1 MVLLVLF
8 AFVAGAGTALS
19 PCVLPVLPAVL
30 ASAGSGGRRR
40 PLGVIAGLSATFTVA
55 IVALASL
62 VDGVGLPG
70 GTVRT
75 LAVLVLLG
83 FGVALLVPRLAA
95 RVEAPLTRLARFGA
109 FEGGFPPSNGAFGPP
124 EAPKRRRG
132 DGFWSG
138 LLVGA
143 GLGFVY
149 APCAGPILAA
159 VVSVSATQGASG
171 ELVAVALGY
180 AAGSALVLL
189 LVAYGGRR
197 VLDRLRAAGRGPAVQ
212 RVLGAVMV
220 ATAVA
225 VAADLDVR
233 FQTALA
239 DDFPDVVVNPTRALE
254 RSDAVEDR
262 LADLRGPPR
271 FDETEAVKADRGRRT
286 AGLPVL
292 GRAPD
297 FTGNDRWFN
306 TPGNAPLDLDGLR
319 GRVVL
324 IDFWTYTCINCIR
337 TLPYLRAW
345 DGRYRERGLTIVGVH
360 TPEFTFE
367 REAGNV
373 RGAIAGNRLR
383 YPVAQDNEYATWS
396 AWGNQYWPAKY
407 LIDARGRVRYAHF
420 GEGAYEETEAAIRA
434 LLAEAGADRLGEMA
448 SARVETAS
456 PELAT
461 PETYLGHERAEGFV
475 PGPLRPGYWRYAGV
489 EELPPV
495 SFALSGEWYVGAE
508 SATAVRDARIEA
520 RVTARKVFLVLS
532 SKGGRRRD
540 VEVLLDGR
548 PVAAAEAGAD
558 VRDGRVTVRQERLYR
573 LVSLPRV
580 EERRLT
586 LRVSPGVTGYA
597 FTFG

>member
-1 MVLLVLF
+1 MILLVLF

-40 PLGVIAGLSATFTVA
+40 PLGVIAGLTATFTIA

-70 GTVRT
+70 ETVRT
-75 LAVLVLLG
+75 LAVLALLG
-83 FGVALLVPRLAA
+83 FGVALLVPSLTA
-95 RVEAPLTRLARFGA
+95 RVEAPLSRLARFG
-109 FEGGFPPSNGAFGPP
+109 P
-124 EAPKRRRG
+124 RG
-132 DGFWSG
+132 RGEGFWSG

-189 LVAYGGRR
+189 LIAYGGRR
-197 VLDRLRAAGRGPAVQ
+197 LLDRLRAAGRGPVVQ

-225 VAADLDVR
+225 VATDLDVR

-239 DDFPDVVVNPTRALE
+239 DDFPEAVVNPTRALE

-262 LADLRGPPR
+262 LADLRGRPR
-271 FDETEAVKADRGRRT
+271 FEETEFGRPPM

-306 TPGNAPLDLDGLR
+306 TPAAAPLELAGLR

-345 DGRYRERGLTIVGVH
+345 DGRYRDAGLTIVGVH
-360 TPEFTFE
+360 TPEFAFE
-367 REAGNV
+367 READNV
-373 RGAIAGNRLR
+373 RDAISANRLR
-383 YPVAQDNEYATWS
+383 YPVAQDNEYATWG

-434 LLAEAGADRLGEMA
+434 LLAEAGRDRLGPMA
-448 SARVETAS
+448 EARVETAD
-456 PELAT
+456 PELVT

-475 PGPLRPGYWRYAGV
+475 PGPPRPGHGV
-489 EELPPV
+489 YDAPDELRPV
-495 SFALSGEWYVGAE
+495 SFALSGAWYVGQE

-520 RVTARKVFLVLS
+520 RVTARRVFLVLS
-532 SKGGRRRD
+532 SKGGRPRS
-540 VEVLLDGR
+540 VQVLLDGR
-548 PVAAAEAGAD
+548 PVGDDEAGED
-558 VRDGRVTVRQERLYR
+558 VRGGRVTVREERLYR

-580 EERRLT
+580 EDRRLT
-586 LRVSPGVTGYA
+586 LRVPAGVTGYA

>member
-19 PCVLPVLPAVL
+19 PCVLPVLPALL

-40 PLGVIAGLSATFTVA
+40 PLGVIAGLTATFTIA
-55 IVALASL
+55 IVALASV
-62 VDGVGLPG
+62 VDGIGLPG

-75 LAVLVLLG
+75 VAVAVLLG
-83 FGVALLVPRLAA
+83 FGVALLVPSLAA
-95 RVEAPLTRLARFGA
+95 RVEAPLSRLARFG
-109 FEGGFPPSNGAFGPP
+109 P
-124 EAPKRRRG
+124 RG
-132 DGFWSG
+132 RGEGFWSG

-197 VLDRLRAAGRGPAVQ
+197 VLDRLRAAGRGPVVQ

-225 VAADLDVR
+225 VATDLDVR

-239 DDFPDVVVNPTRALE
+239 DDFPEVVVNPTRALE
-254 RSDAVEDR
+254 RSGAVEER
-262 LADLRGPPR
+262 LADLRGRPR
-271 FDETEAVKADRGRRT
+271 FEETAAKRPRT

-292 GRAPD
+292 GSAPD

-306 TPGNAPLDLDGLR
+306 TRANAPLHLDGLR

-345 DGRYRERGLTIVGVH
+345 DARYRDRGLTIVGVH
-360 TPEFTFE
+360 TPEFVFE
-367 REAGNV
+367 REAENV
-373 RGAIAGNRLR
+373 RKAIAANRIR
-383 YPVAQDNEYATWS
+383 YPVAQDNEFATWN
-396 AWGNQYWPAKY
+396 AWGNRYWPAKY

-420 GEGAYEETEAAIRA
+420 GEGAYVESEAAIRA
-434 LLAEAGADRLGEMA
+434 LLAEAGQDRLGETA
-448 SARVETAS
+448 SARVETAD
-456 PELAT
+456 PELVT
-461 PETYLGHERAEGFV
+461 PETYLGFERAEGFV
-475 PGPLRPGYWRYAGV
+475 PGPPRPGYGIYEAPDDLR
-489 EELPPV
+489 PV
-495 SFALSGEWYVGAE
+495 SFALSGGWYIGQE

-532 SKGGRRRD
+532 SKGGQPRD

-548 PVAAAEAGAD
+548 PVRAGEAGED
-558 VRDGRVTVRQERLYR
+558 VRGGRVTVREERLYR
-573 LVSLPRV
+573 LVSLARV
-580 EERRLT
+580 EDRRLT
-586 LRVSPGVTGYA
+586 LRVPAGVTGYA

>member
-1 MVLLVLF
+1 MVLLILF

-19 PCVLPVLPAVL
+19 PCVLPVLPALL

-40 PLGVIAGLSATFTVA
+40 PLGVIAGLTATFTIA
-55 IVALASL
+55 IVALAAV
-62 VDGVGLPG
+62 VDGVGLPS

-83 FGVALLVPRLAA
+83 FGVALLMPRLAA
-95 RVEAPLTRLARFGA
+95 RVEAPLTRLARFGPR
-109 FEGGFPPSNGAFGPP
+109 G
-124 EAPKRRRG
+124 RG

-138 LLVGA
+138 LVVGA

-197 VLDRLRAAGRGPAVQ
+197 VIHRLRAAGRGPAVQ
-212 RVLGAVMV
+212 RALGAVMV

-225 VAADLDVR
+225 VATDLDVR

-262 LADLRGPPR
+262 LADLRGRPR
-271 FDETEAVKADRGRRT
+271 FEETEAVPGRRT

-373 RGAIAGNRLR
+373 RGAIDANRLR

-420 GEGAYEETEAAIRA
+420 GEGAYEETEASIRA
-434 LLAEAGADRLGEMA
+434 LLAEAGAARLGEMT
-448 SARVETAS
+448 SARVDTAS
-456 PELAT
+456 PDLAT
-461 PETYLGHERAEGFV
+461 PETYLGHERADGFV
-475 PGPLRPGYWRYAGV
+475 PGPLRPGYGRYASV
-489 EELPPV
+489 DELPPV
-495 SFALSGEWYVGAE
+495 SFALSGGWYVGSE

-548 PVAAAEAGAD
+548 PVATPDAGAD
-558 VRDGRVTVRQERLYR
+558 VRNGRVAVREERLYR

-580 EERRLT
+580 EDRRLT
-586 LRVSPGVTGYA
+586 LRVPAGVTGYA

>member
-19 PCVLPVLPAVL
+19 PCVLPVLPALL

-40 PLGVIAGLSATFTVA
+40 PLGVIAGLTATFTIA
-55 IVALASL
+55 IVALASV
-62 VDGVGLPG
+62 VDGVGLSG

-75 LAVLVLLG
+75 LAVAVLLG
-83 FGVALLVPRLAA
+83 FGLALLVPSLAA
-95 RVEAPLTRLARFGA
+95 RVEAPLSRLARFG
-109 FEGGFPPSNGAFGPP
+109 P
-124 EAPKRRRG
+124 RG
-132 DGFWSG
+132 RGEGFWSG
-138 LLVGA
+138 MLVGA

-197 VLDRLRAAGRGPAVQ
+197 VLDRLRAAGRGPVVQ

-239 DDFPDVVVNPTRALE
+239 DDFPEVVVNPTRALE
-254 RSDAVEDR
+254 RSDAVEER
-262 LADLRGPPR
+262 LADLRGRPR
-271 FDETEAVKADRGRRT
+271 FEETAADRPRM

-292 GRAPD
+292 GSAPD

-306 TPGNAPLDLDGLR
+306 TRANTPLRLDGLR

-324 IDFWTYTCINCIR
+324 VDFWTYTCINCLR

-345 DGRYRERGLTIVGVH
+345 DGRYRDRGLTIVGVH
-360 TPEFTFE
+360 TPEFVFE
-367 REAGNV
+367 REAENV
-373 RGAIAGNRLR
+373 REAIAANRIR
-383 YPVAQDNEYATWS
+383 YPVAQDNEFATWN
-396 AWGNQYWPAKY
+396 AWGNRYWPAKY

-420 GEGAYEETEAAIRA
+420 GEGAYVETEAAIRA
-434 LLAEAGADRLGEMA
+434 LLAEAGQDRLGEMA
-448 SARVETAS
+448 SARVESAD
-456 PELAT
+456 PDLAT

-475 PGPLRPGYWRYAGV
+475 PGPPRPGYGIYEAPD
-489 EELPPV
+489 ELPPV
-495 SFALSGEWYVGAE
+495 SFALSGEWYVGQE
-508 SATAVRDARIEA
+508 SATAVGNARIDA
-520 RVTARKVFLVLS
+520 RVTARKVFLVMS
-532 SKGGRRRD
+532 SKGGRPRD

-548 PVAAAEAGAD
+548 PVRAGETGED
-558 VRDGRVTVRQERLYR
+558 VRGGRVTVREERLYR
-573 LVSLPRV
+573 LVSLARV
-580 EERRLT
+580 EDRRLT
-586 LRVSPGVTGYA
+586 LRLPAGVTGYA